1 MRDVPPLAGRG
12 DAPRFHVPPVRAVR
26 DRSPVSA
33 LPGTAGRA
41 VRRVRVHRRRW
52 GRRADAAEVA
62 PVDRHDT
69 PRRFRGPIS
78 RLMRPRAKLLP
89 RIGASP
95 AITFPG
101 RNFCHESR
109 HLRQNVPG
117 RTPRL
122 TPSAGATHT
131 PPTSRRWAMNGT
143 STRRASAERPG
154 GWWKPGWRRRRM
166 DPGASGPNGRRPAA
180 NAANRPPSRL
190 RRRAPAIQGSADR
203 QGPGRRPDSQ
213 GRRSRSAA
221 QPNEGGTAE
230 GTTFRPGTNGR
241 S

>member
-1 MRDVPPLAGRG
+1 MGPTGRCGRSCAGRPSCH
-12 DAPRFHVPPVRAVR
+12 APTLPRPDLEAYA
-26 DRSPVSA
+26 SPGETSA
-33 LPGTAGRA
+33 TNPG
-41 VRRVRVHRRRW
+41 
-52 GRRADAAEVA
+52 
-62 PVDRHDT
+62 
-69 PRRFRGPIS
+69 IS
-78 RLMRPRAKLLP
+78 SHNVPRAKLLP
-89 RIGASP
+89 RIRASP
-95 AITFPG
+95 PDRSPG
-101 RNFCHESR
+101 PTR
-109 HLRQNVPG
+109 
-117 RTPRL
+117 RL

-131 PPTSRRWAMNGT
+131 PPTSRRRAVNGT

-166 DPGASGPNGRRPAA
+166 DPGASGPNGKRPAA

-203 QGPGRRPDSQ
+203 QGPGRRPGH

-221 QPNEGGTAE
+221 TPNEGGTAE